1 MSDLSIPGVT
11 SKYDTQKLI
20 EGLMKVERIPR
31 DRAAERLEQIRFQRT
46 AWSELGRRISS
57 LRDSARSL
65 YSFQNPFNER
75 IANSSAPSVLV
86 ATATREAMEET
97 KRIQVVQTAATDRFM
112 SDRLAAD
119 ARVPAGNYVFTVGSA
134 AVRVNYP
141 GGALA
146 DFAAAIN
153 RRGGD
158 NLRAQ
163 VVNVTADSRV
173 LVIEALKTGKDTRLG
188 FEEAARDFGLSAGLV
203 EEGLGSAR
211 KLDTASPS
219 RFERALDQSRVSGSA
234 QGLSVLAGGEAA
246 LRLASPAP
254 SKGLVMEI
262 ELEISERPT
271 APAPAAPTGPSF
283 PSAGGIEFEGIR
295 IQSAPS
301 TAPLPELAQEAP
313 PPRVDND
320 RLLYLIDGS
329 GRSVALPPVGG
340 SGRQTVTVPLEV
352 YADAV
357 AGLGARNENTHKDLR
372 ILSARVFDPTETAGL
387 RPKNPIE
394 TARDAVIKMDG
405 IEVSRPTNKI
415 DDLIPGVTLEPLR
428 ASAETVDLSIEPNRQ
443 AAKDAVIDLVGR
455 YNRLMAEINI
465 LSRNDPAI
473 LNELEYLSESE
484 RESYEK
490 RLGLFQG
497 DSTLS
502 SLRSNLQNAVI
513 NPYDSSDGPTIL
525 ANLGIST
532 NARTG
537 GGYDATRLRGYLEID
552 EAKLDAALRQNF
564 RQAKDLF
571 GYDSDRD
578 LIIDTGIAH
587 RLDALT
593 GGYVQTGGIL
603 AAKDSTLN
611 GQIDRAQREIASL
624 DQQLA
629 RKEADLKRKYGI
641 MEGALGQMESMSGA
655 WDNFNQQGSN
665 R

>member
-1 MSDLSIPGVT
+1 MSDVSIPGVT

-31 DRAAERLEQIRFQRT
+31 DRAAESLERIRFQRT
-46 AWSELGRRISS
+46 VWGELGRRIGS

-75 IANSSAPSVLV
+75 IAESSAPSVLV

-97 KRIQVVQTAATDRFM
+97 KRIQVVQTAAADRFM
-112 SDRLAAD
+112 SDRLADD
-119 ARVPAGNYVFTVGSA
+119 ARVPAGNYIFTVGSA
-134 AVRVNYP
+134 SVRVNYA
-141 GGALA
+141 GGTLA
-146 DFAAAIN
+146 DFAAAVN
-153 RRGGD
+153 RRGGE
-158 NLRAQ
+158 NVRAQ
-163 VVNVTADSRV
+163 VVNVTADTRV
-173 LVIEALKTGKDTRLG
+173 LVVEALKTGKDTRLG
-188 FEEAARDFGLSAGLV
+188 FQEAAKDFGLSTGLV

-211 KLDTASPS
+211 KLDPAAPS
-219 RFERALDQSRVSGSA
+219 RFERALDQARVSGSP
-234 QGLSVLAGGEAA
+234 QGLSILAGGEAA

-254 SKGLVMEI
+254 SGGLVMEI
-262 ELEISERPT
+262 ELEISERP
-271 APAPAAPTGPSF
+271 AGPEPAVPTGPSF
-283 PSAGGIEFEGIR
+283 PEVGGIEFEGIR
-295 IQSAPS
+295 IRSAQSA
-301 TAPLPELAQEAP
+301 APLPELAREAP
-313 PPRVDND
+313 PPRVDSD

-329 GRSVALPPVGG
+329 GRSFELPPV
-340 SGRQTVTVPLEV
+340 SGTGKQTITVPLEA

-372 ILSARVFDPTETAGL
+372 ILSARIYDPTEAAGL

-394 TARDAVIKMDG
+394 TARDAVLKMDG

-428 ASAETVDLSIEPNRQ
+428 ASPDTVDLSIEPNRQ
-443 AAKDAVIDLVGR
+443 AAKDAIIDLVGR

-473 LNELEYLSESE
+473 LNEIEYLSDSE
-484 RESYEK
+484 RSDYEK
-490 RLGLFQG
+490 RIGLFQG
-497 DSTLS
+497 DSSLS
-502 SLRSNLQNAVI
+502 SLRSGLQNAVI
-513 NPYDSSDGPTIL
+513 NPYDSSGGPTIL

-532 NARTG
+532 NARAG
-537 GGYDATRLRGYLEID
+537 GGYDASRLRGYLEID
-552 EAKLDAALRQNF
+552 EAKLDAALRRDF
-564 RQAKDLF
+564 KQARELF

-578 LIIDTGIAH
+578 LIVDTGVAH

-611 GQIDRAQREIASL
+611 GQIDRTQREIASL
-624 DQQLA
+624 DRQLE

-641 MEGALGQMESMSGA
+641 MEGALGQMESTSGA
-655 WDNFNQQGSN
+655 WENFNKQGSN
-665 R
+665 